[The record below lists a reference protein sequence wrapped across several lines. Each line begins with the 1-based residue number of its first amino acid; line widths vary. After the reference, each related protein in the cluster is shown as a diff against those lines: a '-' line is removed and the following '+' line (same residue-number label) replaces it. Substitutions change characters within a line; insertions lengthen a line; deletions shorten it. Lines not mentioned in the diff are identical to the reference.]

1 MKFVVSCNSL
11 LSHLQTVG
19 RVIASKNS
27 IPVLDCFLFE
37 LQDNKLTITASD
49 NETRMVTTIDVSEVA
64 GEGIFAIPSKNLLDS
79 LKELPEQPVSFDLND
94 DTLEMF
100 IYYENG
106 KYNFIAQN
114 GDEYPQPKPLKEDA
128 VSLAMPTDVLFS
140 GVNRSLFATAEDELR
155 PVMNGIYFD
164 ITTDDVTFVAS
175 DGHKLVRCKSLSVK
189 SAERASFI
197 LPKKPANLLKSILPK
212 ESGEVMLTFDDSNA
226 YFKLEH
232 FDLVCRLIEGRYPNY
247 NGVIPQDNPYKVTL
261 DRLLFANALK
271 RVSVFSN
278 PASGLIKLK
287 ISSNNILISMQDID
301 FSTSAEETIAC
312 VYDGE
317 EMSIGFKG
325 SYLIEILNNLPSP
338 EVVLELADP
347 SRAGI
352 ILPAENE
359 DDEDLLMLLMPMML
373 NDVE

>member
-11 LSHLQTVG
+11 LSHLQTIG

-37 LQDNKLTITASD
+37 LRNDKLTITASD
-49 NETRMVTTIDVSEVA
+49 SETRMVTMIDVSEVT
-64 GEGIFAIPSKNLLDS
+64 GEGVFAIPSKNLLDS
-79 LKELPEQPVSFDLND
+79 LKELPEQPISFDIND

-114 GDEYPQPKPLKEDA
+114 GNEYPQPKPLAEDA
-128 VSLAMPTDVLFS
+128 VALNIPADVLFS
-140 GVNRSLFATAEDELR
+140 GINRSLFATADDELR
-155 PVMNGIYFD
+155 PVMNGVYFD
-164 ITTDDVTFVAS
+164 ITPENITFAAS

-189 SAERASFI
+189 GSDRAAFI
-197 LPKKPANLLKSILPK
+197 LPKKPANLLKTVLPK
-212 ESGEVMLTFDDSNA
+212 ESGDVTLTFDDSNA
-226 YFKLEH
+226 YVKLEH

-247 NGVIPQDNPYKVTL
+247 NGVIPQDNPFRVTI

-278 PASGLIKLK
+278 PASSLIKLK
-287 ISSNNILISMQDID
+287 ISADSILISAQDID
-301 FSTSAEETIAC
+301 FSTSAEETVAC
-312 VYDGE
+312 TYNGDD
-317 EMSIGFKG
+317 MSIGFKG
-325 SYLIEILNNLPSP
+325 NYLIEILNNIPSS

-352 ILPAENE
+352 ILPMENE
-359 DDEDLLMLLMPMML
+359 ENEDLLMLLMPMML
-373 NDVE
+373 ND